1 MCQMLAM
8 NCNSSASINFSF
20 AGFSARGGQTG
31 EHADGWGIAFHER
44 TGCRVFIDDG
54 RASDSALA
62 DFVRS
67 YPIKSK
73 SVLAHIRK
81 ATQGA
86 VTLSNCHPF
95 QREWLGQHWVFCH
108 NGDLKNYHPNLRGNY
123 LPVGTTDSEK
133 AFCWMLQELR
143 SAFKG
148 ACPPSWKQVA
158 PVLAELSRRIASHGT
173 FNFLLSNGEAMY
185 AHCSTQLSWVS
196 RQHPFQTAKL
206 IDCDMTLDLRQANGE
221 SDRMVLVATEPLTA
235 DEPWDSF
242 APGELKVFVDGAQVW
257 SSTSLPPKPVKAV
270 KAARAVPPKLVA
282 VRASLGA
289 PA

>member
-20 AGFSARGGQTG
+20 TGFSARGGQTG

-54 RASDSALA
+54 RASDSPLA

-108 NGDLKNYHPNLRGNY
+108 NGDLKNFHPGLGGPY

-143 SAFKG
+143 GRFCSV
-148 ACPPSWKQVA
+148 CPPSWAQLA
-158 PVLAELSRRIASHGT
+158 PVLADLSRQIASHGV
-173 FNFLLSNGEAMY
+173 FNFLLSNGEAMF
-185 AHCSTQLSWVS
+185 AHCSTNLSWLS
-196 RQHPFQTAKL
+196 RQHPFQTARL
-206 IDCDMTLDLRQANGE
+206 IDCDMTLDLRQVNAE
-221 SDRMVLVATEPLTA
+221 TDRMVLVATEPLTA
-235 DEPWDSF
+235 DEPWARF
-242 APGELKVFVDGAQVW
+242 EPGELKVFVQGAQVW
-257 SSTSLPPKPVKAV
+257 SSLPQE
-270 KAARAVPPKLVA
+270 AAA
-282 VRASLGA
+282 
-289 PA
+289 

>member
-8 NCNSSASINFSF
+8 NCNSTASINFSF
-20 AGFSARGGQTG
+20 TGFSARGGQTG

-95 QREWLGQHWVFCH
+95 QREWQGRHWVFCH
-108 NGDLKNYHPNLRGNY
+108 NGDLKNYHPHLRGNY

-143 SAFKG
+143 CAFRG
-148 ACPPSWKQVA
+148 ACPPSWKEMA
-158 PVLAELSRRIASHGT
+158 PVLADLSRRIASHGT
-173 FNFLLSNGEAMY
+173 FNFLLSSGEAIY
-185 AHCSTQLSWVS
+185 AHCSTKLSWLS
-196 RQHPFQTAKL
+196 RQHPFQTARL
-206 IDCDMTLDLRQANGE
+206 IDCDMTLDLRQTNIE
-221 SDRMVLVATEPLTA
+221 SDRMVLIATEPLTA
-235 DEPWDSF
+235 DEPWASF
-242 APGELKVFVDGAQVW
+242 EPGELKVFAEGVQVW
-257 SSTSLPPKPVKAV
+257 SSTSLP
-270 KAARAVPPKLVA
+270 ARAVKPA
-282 VRASLGA
+282 RSRAIAAGSRVGA